1 MSGTG
6 QACRLLKVFHRT
18 LEVNSCALW
27 ETNGHFHKNAMT
39 ICECCHVFVATCI
52 SPPWPW
58 IKAVSYQEV
67 HLQLIWQLFLPLLS
81 SHSNYEWYLVI
92 FSNCFPSIQLSPD
105 IAKTIHHIIF
115 FSIMVMTGA
124 FFTLSTYQFE
134 FWNPTKVWS
143 CFCNFFRHLVL
154 LLLLYCCYAFI
165 HQETTQ

>member
-1 MSGTG
+1 MNGTG

-27 ETNGHFHKNAMT
+27 KTNGHFHKNAMT
-39 ICECCHVFVATCI
+39 ICECCHVFVATFT
-52 SPPWPW
+52 SPPWPYHTKRSTYNW
-58 IKAVSYQEV
+58 YDSYF
-67 HLQLIWQLFLPLLS
+67 FLYYLPTPI
-81 SHSNYEWYLVI
+81 YESYLVI

-115 FSIMVMTGA
+115 FSIMVMTGV

-143 CFCNFFRHLVL
+143 CFCNFFRRLVL
-154 LLLLYCCYAFI
+154 LLLCFYSSKNSTV
-165 HQETTQ
+165 ERTN